1 MKCARSGL
9 MVGLIVVCVLGVS
22 GVGRA
27 GTLALSPQKIP
38 AEPGKWTLLP
48 PESARVDG
56 DAVPLY
62 EKAIQALPDEAG
74 DAQIQAWLKTSID
87 QLPVEQA
94 ERALDSYLESLKSV
108 AQAVRQRQC
117 GWPEWKPG
125 AQVANIDEYRR
136 LCFAVRLWARL
147 EIARDG
153 YEGAILALRTGFGMA
168 NQHGRAPTLIQSQ
181 IAIAMASMMCKEVE
195 EFVQRPNA
203 PNLYPALAELPK
215 PLVEIEKAIDYEKKA
230 AASTVRGKLFKGQYE
245 SVLRPAHD
253 RSRLLVKRLDS
264 NLAALQCVEAIRAY
278 MASHDGQVP
287 AALADITEL
296 SVPKDPMVD
305 GPFQYTQAA
314 SGAVLESSLPPGA
327 TERDKIHFEIFIRR

>member
-1 MKCARSGL
+1 M
-9 MVGLIVVCVLGVS
+9 CVLSIS
-22 GVGRA
+22 GFGRA
-27 GTLALSPQKIP
+27 STLVLSPQKIS

-48 PESARVDG
+48 PESAMVDG

-62 EKAIQALPDEAG
+62 EKAIQALPDKTNDVQMQEC
-74 DAQIQAWLKTSID
+74 LKTPID
-87 QLPVEQA
+87 QLPIEQV
-94 ERALDSYLESLKSV
+94 ERALDPYWGSLKCV
-108 AQAVRQRQC
+108 AQAVRQREC
-117 GWPEWKPG
+117 RWPEWKPG
-125 AQVANIDEYRR
+125 MQVANLDEYRR

-147 EIARDG
+147 EIARDE
-153 YEGAILALRTGFGMA
+153 YEGAVLALRTGFGMA
-168 NQHGRAPTLIQSQ
+168 NQHGRGPTLIQSQ

-203 PNLYPALAELPK
+203 PNLYMALAELPR

-230 AASTVRGKLFKGQYE
+230 AASTVRGKLFKPQYE
-245 SVLRPAHD
+245 SVLKPAHD

-278 MASHDGQVP
+278 MASHDGQAP
-287 AALADITEL
+287 AALTDITEL

-327 TERDKIHFEIFIRR
+327 TERDKIHFEIFIKR